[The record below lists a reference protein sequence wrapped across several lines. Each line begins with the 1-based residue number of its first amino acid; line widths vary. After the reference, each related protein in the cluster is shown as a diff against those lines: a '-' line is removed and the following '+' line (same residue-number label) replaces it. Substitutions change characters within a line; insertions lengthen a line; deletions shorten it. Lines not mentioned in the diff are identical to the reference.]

1 MGVAK
6 GGEAAIRCEGLSK
19 RFGDIEAL
27 KPLDLAVPY
36 GSIFGYL
43 GRNGAG
49 KTTTIRLL
57 TGLARPTTGSAT
69 VVGVETTNGER
80 GARYQFGYLPEDPAF
95 YSWMTP
101 GEYLDYVARLFGLA
115 PDARRKRAD
124 ELLELVELRDAARRR
139 IGGFSAGMFQRLGI
153 AQALIHDPPVLF
165 LDEPTSSLDPA
176 GRHEVL
182 DLLDSL
188 RGQVTVFLSSH
199 ILADVERICDTIGIL
214 HKGELVLVS
223 GRDELLA
230 KYAVDTAL
238 LEIDGASM
246 PVPEQ
251 FLVHLREQPWIERVR
266 QDQNRLHITVTDVDH
281 GKRALLPL
289 IGEHGVVL
297 NRYEW
302 ARPSLEEIFLR
313 ISS

>member
-1 MGVAK
+1 MEAAK
-6 GGEAAIRCEGLSK
+6 GGRPAIRCEGLSK
-19 RFGDIEAL
+19 RFGDIDAL
-27 KPLDLAVPY
+27 KPLDLAVPH

-57 TGLARPTTGSAT
+57 TGLAQPTTGSAT
-69 VVGVETTNGER
+69 VMGVEATNGER
-80 GARYQFGYLPEDPAF
+80 MARYQFGYLPQDPAF
-95 YSWMTP
+95 YNWMTP
-101 GEYLDYVARLFGLA
+101 REYLDYVARLFGMA
-115 PDARRKRAD
+115 PDARRKRTE
-124 ELLELVELRDAARRR
+124 ELLELVELQDAARRR
-139 IGGFSAGMFQRLGI
+139 IGGFSGGMFQRLGI
-153 AQALIHDPPVLF
+153 AQALIHNPPVLF

-182 DLLDSL
+182 DLLASL
-188 RGQVTVFLSSH
+188 RGEVTVFLSSH

-214 HKGELVLVS
+214 RQGELLLVS
-223 GRDELLA
+223 ERDDLLA

-238 LEIDGASM
+238 LEVDSAST
-246 PVPEQ
+246 PIPEG
-251 FLVHLREQPWIERVR
+251 FVAHLREQPWIERVR
-266 QDQNRLHITVTDVDH
+266 QDQNRLHITVTDVEH

-302 ARPSLEEIFLR
+302 VRPSLEEIFLR
-313 ISS
+313 ISA